1 MRCEKVHQSGRLG
14 QLAESC
20 LQSRNPEQSSRRF
33 RANGGEGQ
41 RSERGQTRAQQ
52 GGRRKGH
59 THTHDRAAWLHHIG
73 HRLCK
78 QKCLNLEKAGCQ

>member
-1 MRCEKVHQSGRLG
+1 MININNSMRCEKVHQSGRLG

-41 RSERGQTRAQQ
+41 RSDRGQTRAQQ
-52 GGRRKGH
+52 GGRRRGH
-59 THTHDRAAWLHHIG
+59 THTTGRQGYIT
-73 HRLCK
+73 
-78 QKCLNLEKAGCQ
+78 